1 MGVFLLFFFILCTD
15 DQEFVTNLDYV
26 LLCFLLQRLQSE
38 LFLCRFIIL
47 LHLISY
53 FSLTRSY
60 LVPYA
65 YASIK
70 STDCIVLSSFELKAI
85 FLNLCCIFNIN
96 LLFFMSFCELF

>member
-1 MGVFLLFFFILCTD
+1 MIFFLKKKLCTD

-65 YASIK
+65 YVSIK

-85 FLNLCCIFNIN
+85 LLNLCCIFNIN
-96 LLFFMSFCELF
+96 LLFFMNFCELF

>member
-1 MGVFLLFFFILCTD
+1 MIFFLKKKLCTD

-65 YASIK
+65 YVSIK

>member
-1 MGVFLLFFFILCTD
+1 MIFFLKKKLCTD

-38 LFLCRFIIL
+38 LFLRRFIIL

-65 YASIK
+65 YVSIK

-85 FLNLCCIFNIN
+85 LLNLCCIFNIN
-96 LLFFMSFCELF
+96 LLFFMNFCELF

>member
-1 MGVFLLFFFILCTD
+1 MIFFFKKKLCTD

-65 YASIK
+65 YVSIK

-85 FLNLCCIFNIN
+85 LLNLCCIFNIN
-96 LLFFMSFCELF
+96 LLFFMNFCELF

>member
-1 MGVFLLFFFILCTD
+1 MIFFLKKKICTD

-65 YASIK
+65 YVSIK

-85 FLNLCCIFNIN
+85 LLNLCCIFNIN
-96 LLFFMSFCELF
+96 LLFFMNFCELF